1 MDKESVR
8 RWPTEKVVDMI
19 IEKFGE
25 EVAEKFRGS
34 YILASYLSPV
44 YKWYL
49 TQVSCVQMVLDT
61 QVSCVQITGHKCPV
75 YNVLDISARPIRG

>member
-1 MDKESVR
+1 MR

-34 YILASYLSPV
+34 YIPASYLSPV
-44 YKWYL
+44 YK
-49 TQVSCVQMVLDT
+49 
-61 QVSCVQITGHKCPV
+61 
-75 YNVLDISARPIRG
+75 